1 MSSCCTLRLKRRNAL
16 SIDSLSCTLTSAK
29 LPATS
34 FCAECD
40 ACRHPATAAGA
51 LSEYARLVSR
61 HSSSMCL
68 GGASGRTA
76 SRCGHT
82 RPSAPSSRLPGGAS
96 ATRRMQRITV
106 TGCDRSVVKA
116 PLCST
121 GAAAGPTASLWVE
134 DGLHAPSS
142 CPALAVWC
150 WSRRVSAQP
159 RVLRPAAG
167 RPPPET
173 RQTTIL
179 GGMITRRQRLS
190 HVNPGVASREACADE
205 GAGRRER
212 WPRACS
218 GLETWPRVPWSTRV
232 LTVVGRGADFPTAIE
247 RAYAAAARITFTS
260 KQVRSD
266 IGRKALKWPVNF
278 ESGGCRT
285 G

>member
-1 MSSCCTLRLKRRNAL
+1 M
-16 SIDSLSCTLTSAK
+16 
-29 LPATS
+29 PY
-34 FCAECD
+34 
-40 ACRHPATAAGA
+40 RHPATAAGA
-51 LSEYARLVSR
+51 SSEYARLVSR

-82 RPSAPSSRLPGGAS
+82 RPNVLPRRACPGAS

-106 TGCDRSVVKA
+106 TGYDRSVVKA

-121 GAAAGPTASLWVE
+121 GAAVGPAASFLVE

-142 CPALAVWC
+142 CPALAVSC
-150 WSRRVSAQP
+150 WSRRFSAQP
-159 RVLRPAAG
+159 RVLRSAAG

-173 RQTTIL
+173 RQTQIL
-179 GGMITRRQRLS
+179 GRIITRRQRLS

-232 LTVVGRGADFPTAIE
+232 
-247 RAYAAAARITFTS
+247 
-260 KQVRSD
+260 
-266 IGRKALKWPVNF
+266 
-278 ESGGCRT
+278 
-285 G
+285 